1 MTTFYSNFIQTLL
14 LLNFLLLNMV
24 PTLTT
29 EQRTKLIQGTFEG
42 VHMFLPDCMGNSPRQ
57 QAYLELIALLAKEG
71 GYSP

>member
-1 MTTFYSNFIQTLL
+1 MTTVYSNFIQTWLL
-14 LLNFLLLNMV
+14 LKFLLLDMV

-29 EQRTKLIQGTFEG
+29 EQRTKVIQGTFES